1 MIDELFKN
9 NKLKV
14 TKQRKEIVNI
24 INDLDSA
31 ATINNILKKAN
42 MDKSTVYRI
51 IDILI
56 KNNIL
61 IKQINYNNDDYY
73 ILKEK
78 HRHYIKCVK
87 CNKVRELD
95 KCPFDNSQINDF
107 KIINHNVLIEGICGD
122 CSF

>member
-1 MIDELFKN
+1 MIDEIFKK

-14 TKQRKEIVNI
+14 TKQRREIIDI
-24 INDLDSA
+24 INNLDYD
-31 ATINNILKKAN
+31 ATINNIVKKAN

-78 HRHYIKCVK
+78 HRHYVKCVK
-87 CNKVRELD
+87 CNKITKLD
-95 KCPFDNSQINDF
+95 KCPLDSDDINGF
-107 KIINHNVLIEGICGD
+107 KIINHNVEIEGICKE
-122 CSF
+122 CR

>member
-1 MIDELFKN
+1 MIDELFKK

-95 KCPFDNSQINDF
+95 KCPFDNESIDGF
-107 KIINHNVLIEGICGD
+107 KIINHNVEIEGICKD
-122 CSF
+122 CN

>member
-1 MIDELFKN
+1 MIDELFKK

-87 CNKVRELD
+87 CNKVSKLD
-95 KCPFDNSQINDF
+95 KCPFDNESIDGF
-107 KIINHNVLIEGICGD
+107 KIINHNVEIEGICKD
-122 CSF
+122 CN

>member
-1 MIDELFKN
+1 MIDEIFKK

-14 TKQRKEIVNI
+14 TKQRREIIDI
-24 INDLDSA
+24 INNLDYD
-31 ATINNILKKAN
+31 ATINNIVKKAN

-56 KNNIL
+56 KNNVL

-78 HRHYIKCVK
+78 HRHYVKCVK
-87 CNKVRELD
+87 CNKITKLD
-95 KCPFDNSQINDF
+95 KCPLDSDDINGF
-107 KIINHNVLIEGICGD
+107 KIINHNVEIEGICDD
-122 CSF
+122 CC